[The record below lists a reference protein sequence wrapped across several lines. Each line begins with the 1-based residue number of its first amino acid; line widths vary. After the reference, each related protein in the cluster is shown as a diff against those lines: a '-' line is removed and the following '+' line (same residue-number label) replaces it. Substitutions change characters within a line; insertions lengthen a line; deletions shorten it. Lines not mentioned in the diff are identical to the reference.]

1 MCKYVAL
8 LEHFHVLGS
17 FAAAGGGGGGG
28 VDVGEG
34 GLKQWVVWAA
44 S

>member
-28 VDVGEG
+28 GDVGEG

>member
-17 FAAAGGGGGGG
+17 FAAAGGGGGGE
-28 VDVGEG
+28 DVGEG

>member
-1 MCKYVAL
+1 MCMCKYVAL

-17 FAAAGGGGGGG
+17 FAAAGGGGGG
-28 VDVGEG
+28 DVGEG

>member
-1 MCKYVAL
+1 MSLAHL
-8 LEHFHVLGS
+8 QQLE
-17 FAAAGGGGGGG
+17 GGGGG
-28 VDVGEG
+28 DVGEG